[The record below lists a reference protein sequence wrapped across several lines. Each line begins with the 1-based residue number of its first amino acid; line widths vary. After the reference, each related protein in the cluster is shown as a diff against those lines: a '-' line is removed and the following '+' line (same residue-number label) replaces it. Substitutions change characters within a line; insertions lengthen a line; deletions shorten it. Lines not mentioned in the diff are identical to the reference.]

1 MLNADTRVQLIVHF
15 FKGTAKNLD
24 YFLLLTPKL
33 ASPTLTMKKL
43 YGTGVALVTPF
54 DQDLRVDFK
63 ALKKLLKHT
72 AKGVDYYVVMGTTGE
87 SATVTTEEK
96 RQILQ
101 FVIDNNDSNLPI
113 VYGIGGNN
121 TAEVCN
127 VLKSTD
133 LKGVDAIL
141 SVSPYYNKPS
151 QEGIYQHFLAVAEAS
166 PLPIILYNVP
176 GRTASNLAAETTLRL
191 AAHKNIIGIKE
202 ASGNLEQCM
211 KIVKSMPKDFLLIS
225 GDDMLTVPLYALG
238 GKGVIS
244 VLANAYPAIFKRMKD
259 YAFDGNYAKANQE
272 QFKLL
277 DINGPMYEESNPVG
291 LKALLSVMGVCS
303 DAVRLPLVSAS
314 QALQKKIATLHTAIK
329 K

>member
-1 MLNADTRVQLIVHF
+1 MQEAIF
-15 FKGTAKNLD
+15 FGII
-24 YFLLLTPKL
+24 
-33 ASPTLTMKKL
+33 ASNQKIEMRKL

-54 DQDLRVDFK
+54 DENLKVDFK
-63 ALKKLLKHT
+63 GLKKLLKHT

-87 SATVTTEEK
+87 SVTVTPEEK
-96 RQILQ
+96 KEILQ
-101 FVIDNNDSNLPI
+101 FVVENNESKLPI

-121 TAEVCN
+121 TQEVCK
-127 VLKSTD
+127 LLTSTN

-151 QEGIYQHFLAVAEAS
+151 QEGIYQHFVKVADAS
-166 PLPIILYNVP
+166 PLPVLLYNVP
-176 GRTASNLAAETTLRL
+176 GRTSSNITAETTLRL

-211 KIVKSMPKDFLLIS
+211 KIVRSMPKDFLLIS

-244 VLANAYPAIFKRMKD
+244 VLANAYPTIFKKMKD
-259 YAFDGNYAKANQE
+259 LSFAGNLAKANQE

-291 LKALLSVMGVCS
+291 LKALLAELGICS
-303 DAVRLPLVSAS
+303 NAVRLPLVAAS
-314 QALQKKIATLHTAIK
+314 DSLTKRISSLHAGVK
-329 K
+329 R